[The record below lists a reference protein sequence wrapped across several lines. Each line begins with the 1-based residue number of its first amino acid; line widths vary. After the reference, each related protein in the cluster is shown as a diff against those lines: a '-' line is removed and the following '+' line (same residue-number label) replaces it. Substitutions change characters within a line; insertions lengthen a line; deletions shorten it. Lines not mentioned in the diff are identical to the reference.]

1 MDMVE
6 SFSYLGSEE
15 GQDSK
20 MEKEVAVRLEKA
32 GMVYQMW
39 RRKVFKSHSLN
50 KDTKLRAFP
59 TLVMLV

>member
-1 MDMVE
+1 MDVVE
-6 SFSYLGSEE
+6 SFSYLGSEV

-20 MEKEVAVRLEKA
+20 VEKEVAVRLEKA
-32 GMVYQMW
+32 GTVYQMW